1 LGKGRRFARLF
12 GRLALILLLVRLSTP
27 VLCFLGTWLNHQYFD
42 PKIEHHTAQLEKVQ
56 ELAWAEFDL
65 DVPEIAPQ
73 STDPV
78 TGIWG
83 FPEFLRNIGQK
94 ISWYTEWMK
103 KRAEAL
109 GDALRYLKENFTD
122 ILECLTGL
130 FVLVIEKIILLAIL
144 LPLGLLYC
152 LRKAYRWLAEEELDQ
167 LITSLFEPERNP
179 KGETQS

>member
-1 LGKGRRFARLF
+1 M
-12 GRLALILLLVRLSTP
+12 T
-27 VLCFLGTWLNHQYFD
+27 
-42 PKIEHHTAQLEKVQ
+42 
-56 ELAWAEFDL
+56 
-65 DVPEIAPQ
+65 
-73 STDPV
+73 
-78 TGIWG
+78 
-83 FPEFLRNIGQK
+83 
-94 ISWYTEWMK
+94 

-179 KGETQS
+179 KGETQF